1 MAVTDLPLLALIT
14 MLFWHRFPLLNH
26 PVDSATTFTSSSKN
40 VPVQLDAPP
49 PSPPFA
55 KLLSVSVARVR
66 AVTGGEHANVV

>member
-1 MAVTDLPLLALIT
+1 
-14 MLFWHRFPLLNH
+14 LNH